1 MLTRLLKSNLF
12 LKTIIMNQLIF
23 SFTNELDKC
32 TWQMHV
38 EVVPKTA
45 TTPINI
51 VNRRV
56 VCYLLQLERLTP
68 NRKHL
73 KLLFTLNEILWN
85 TLRCNCSSTM
95 HCRVNV
101 ARIQKSSV
109 TGSSR
114 HCQTFIV
121 QSNNLL
127 NRGGNRISCESQE
140 QIRW

>member
-1 MLTRLLKSNLF
+1 
-12 LKTIIMNQLIF
+12 MNQLIF

-73 KLLFTLNEILWN
+73 KLLFTLNEIL
-85 TLRCNCSSTM
+85 
-95 HCRVNV
+95 
-101 ARIQKSSV
+101 
-109 TGSSR
+109 
-114 HCQTFIV
+114 
-121 QSNNLL
+121 
-127 NRGGNRISCESQE
+127 
-140 QIRW
+140 